1 MPGIMK
7 IRKAKSGAYMQ
18 ATAGGT
24 DSAASSSYGTPTYSS
39 SSSSSSSSSNQ
50 GNQGAG
56 QSAPSAAPSASE
68 IANTKSIKK
77 KLKDSLENI
86 VASQGQP
93 GFETSGIAGQKIK
106 GKNKDGQTVEM
117 IIPSNVPAS
126 FHQFLINNQG
136 NSAAQAI
143 LSNYAA
149 SGVNPYQQ
157 QIQDFKDTP
166 GGLGVFKEKFPN
178 PLVKIAGGIGD
189 FFKKGTLLGKFLSS
203 LNKSDQNKLGIITN
217 DPQGVKIGPPAYDV
231 NQYGLGNVYDD
242 KILRDQLGMSFTGNP
257 YDQMYGLPMADL
269 TGAGPGPDNS
279 MFSADLAYK
288 KKIVDKFFGTNN
300 NIKTPEKINYAYDYV
315 MKKYEKNESS
325 GEESISET
333 MMKGASSPD
342 FSNFQDEIVDEVTEK
357 NQVGPNEDN
366 MMGSENIFDFD
377 SSALL
382 GSDVSDVSETEYKE
396 NKEVFPNQFPIVNNP
411 DSPYADLFPD
421 SYAEQMDNMATG
433 GYMSSFPNQNLNTQS
448 LSASDNIDDR
458 IMKNLQFEKMSP
470 GMMGYNAGGYAG
482 MSTFDKLKMI
492 ADSGYQS

>member
-1 MPGIMK
+1 M
-7 IRKAKSGAYMQ
+7 
-18 ATAGGT
+18 ATGQSIGPAGMGGG
-24 DSAASSSYGTPTYSS
+24 SYTPKDEPTSYVYTPT
-39 SSSSSSSSSNQ
+39 NQ

-56 QSAPSAAPSASE
+56 QSSSSSAPSADE
-68 IANTKSIKK
+68 IKNTKSIKQ
-77 KLKDSLENI
+77 KLKDSLEGI
-86 VASQGQP
+86 VASQGQS
-93 GFETSGIAGQKIK
+93 GYETSGIAGQNIT
-106 GKNKDGQTVEM
+106 GQNKEGQNVSLV
-117 IIPSNVPAS
+117 IPANVPEK
-126 FHQFLINNQG
+126 FHQFLINNAG
-136 NSAAQAI
+136 NQAAASI
-143 LSNYAA
+143 LNNYAA

-157 QIQDFKDTP
+157 QIQNFKDTP
-166 GGLGVFKEKFPN
+166 GGLAVFKEKFPN
-178 PLVKIAGGIGD
+178 PLIKIGQGIGN
-189 FFKKGTLLGKFLSS
+189 FFKEGTLLGKFLSS

-217 DPQGVKIGPPAYDV
+217 DPQGIKQGPPAYDV

-300 NIKTPEKINYAYDYV
+300 NIKTPDKINLAYDYV

-333 MMKGASSPD
+333 MMMGASSPD
-342 FSNFQDEIVDEVTEK
+342 YSNFQDEIVDEVTEK
-357 NQVGPNEDN
+357 NQAGPNEDN
-366 MMGSENIFDFD
+366 MMDSENIFEI
-377 SSALL
+377 
-382 GSDVSDVSETEYKE
+382 GSGNLAGSVSETDYTAPNIEGTNPRGEVSSARSTPLIGGDPNVPYGYEE
-396 NKEVFPNQFPIVNNP
+396 NILDV
-411 DSPYADLFPD
+411 L
-421 SYAEQMDNMATG
+421 AEDNMATG

-470 GMMGYNAGGYAG
+470 GMMGYNTGGYAG

>member
-1 MPGIMK
+1 M
-7 IRKAKSGAYMQ
+7 
-18 ATAGGT
+18 
-24 DSAASSSYGTPTYSS
+24 
-39 SSSSSSSSSNQ
+39 SNQ
-50 GNQGAG
+50 MGPGGPGGDSYDPNKNKPVVTYTSPNNNQGAG
-56 QSAPSAAPSASE
+56 QSSSSSAPSADE
-68 IANTKSIKK
+68 IKNTKSNKQ
-77 KLKDSLENI
+77 KLKDSLEGI
-86 VASQGQP
+86 VASQGQS
-93 GFETSGIAGQKIK
+93 GFETSGIAGQTIS
-106 GKNKDGQTVEM
+106 GKNKDGKNVS
-117 IIPSNVPAS
+117 IVIPANVPEK
-126 FHQFLINNQG
+126 FHQFLINNSG
-136 NSAAQAI
+136 NQAGQAI
-143 LSNYAA
+143 LNNYAA

-157 QIQDFKDTP
+157 QIQNFKNLP

-217 DPQGVKIGPPAYDV
+217 DPQGVKQGPPAYDV

-242 KILRDQLGMSFTGNP
+242 KILRDQLGMSFTGNQ

-269 TGAGPGPDNS
+269 TGAGPRPDNS

-288 KKIVDKFFGTNN
+288 KKIVDKFFGTDN

-377 SSALL
+377 SSALS
-382 GSDVSDVSETEYKE
+382 GSNVSETDYEE
-396 NKEVFPNQFPIVNNP
+396 NTEVLPNQLPIVNNP

-421 SYAEQMDNMATG
+421 SYAEQMSNMATG

-458 IMKNLQFEKMSP
+458 IMKNLQYEKMSP